1 MINFKIQVEI
11 LSDILPF
18 NGGLA
23 ECVKAVVCKTTIS
36 GFDSRNRLRKLVKI
50 ERRNIMNTFIK
61 ELERLDN
68 MTNTTN
74 GDIAFKSTLNAN
86 LDFFGLSGSVS
97 DQEKIIE
104 LFVKAYNEDPLTA
117 IKNLF
122 YL

>member
-50 ERRNIMNTFIK
+50 ERDIIDIMDTFIK
-61 ELERLDN
+61 
-68 MTNTTN
+68 
-74 GDIAFKSTLNAN
+74 
-86 LDFFGLSGSVS
+86 
-97 DQEKIIE
+97 
-104 LFVKAYNEDPLTA
+104 
-117 IKNLF
+117 
-122 YL
+122 